1 MSQPA
6 VVVVQPL
13 DELLFALFG
22 TFFLPPLVDDL
33 MRLGMVKATVRA
45 SVERGKKQGAG
56 LFRLDEGEHRLKCP
70 DQFFGCFS
78 IAQYRISRE
87 QQCIELTTHGVRIHA
102 QVTVLFQCVGS
113 QLAIGLS
120 FPPPLRGRTSVLM
133 PYATSI
139 TDGRCP
145 IGYKRAYRCHSG
157 R

>member
-22 TFFLPPLVDDL
+22 PFFLPPLVDDL

-120 FPPPLRGRTSVLM
+120 FPPPSG
-133 PYATSI
+133 A
-139 TDGRCP
+139 
-145 IGYKRAYRCHSG
+145 YKRPNALCNFDNRRSLSN
-157 R
+157 RV